1 MFREC
6 SPSFGREISSDGR
19 MGSVR
24 NFPGML
30 FTPDTDDHK
39 FAPKAARFLGKALL
53 SWNRKSPPYAG
64 WSSSPNFTEMLLKG
78 LDDPKFV
85 SGRSIFRECPSLEPG
100 NPSAHRIRERRRDFP
115 AGKGALSEKLDAAAP
130 FREGSETG
138 PLTAE

>member
-19 MGSVR
+19 MGSVL

-39 FAPKAARFLGKALL
+39 FVPKAVRFLGKALL
-53 SWNRKSPPYAG
+53 SWNRKSPPNAG
-64 WSSSPNFTEMLLKG
+64 WSAARILRKCSLRVWTIPNSFPG
-78 LDDPKFV
+78 GPA
-85 SGRSIFRECPSLEPG
+85 FRECPSLEPG
-100 NPSAHRIRERRRDFP
+100 NPSAQRIRKKRRDFP

-130 FREGSETG
+130 FRGGAETG
-138 PLTAE
+138 LLTAE